1 MTTHWKKLTNPNYIG
16 SWALEPGKDLTV
28 KITKVSQQVIKG
40 FDGKSEEK
48 VVAELEGQKPLVLN
62 NTNMDSIAIVLKTPY
77 IEEWVGK
84 NITLYV
90 TKVSAFGEYVDAL
103 RVREMVIEPH
113 KKMATVEQV
122 EKIVEGIE
130 RANSDVKKILTA
142 YKIEKLDELTY
153 AQADTVIKKLAA
165 KLTMVNSSVPT
176 VNHE

>member
-28 KITKVSQQVIKG
+28 KITKVSVQPIKG
-40 FDGKSEEK
+40 FDGKTEDK

-62 NTNMDSIAIVLKTPY
+62 NTNMESIAIVLKTPY

-103 RVREMVIEPH
+103 RVREMVIEPV
-113 KKMATVEQV
+113 MADELQV
-122 EKIVEGIE
+122 ETIDRMIGVIK
-130 RANSDVKKILTA
+130 SDVQKILDA
-142 YKIEKLDELTY
+142 YKIKSLKELTSK
-153 AQADTVIKKLAA
+153 QADAVIKKLEA
-165 KLTMVNSSVPT
+165 KMDKVNSSVPT